1 MHFNLEEQEQLA
13 EFKAWWKRFGKWILA
28 TIVAV
33 SVGYISYATYG
44 WWNKKSSLGASKVYE
59 LVLTGAQKQD
69 IPLIL
74 KATADLQ
81 DQFQSTSY
89 AGMASLVA
97 AQVTNAAG
105 DLANSEKN
113 LRWAVDKAKVDA
125 HQDIARARLV
135 SLLIDQDKFDEARKV
150 AAASVSKPF
159 EPLILER
166 RGDVEFAQQKNADAR
181 KFYQQG
187 WDLLLKNADAS
198 DESKRL
204 LKVKLD
210 AVGGRS

>member
-13 EFKAWWKRFGKWILA
+13 EFKAWWKRYGNWLLA
-28 TIVAV
+28 IFTVVAV
-33 SVGYISYATYG
+33 SYGSYATYG

-59 LVLTGAQKQD
+59 LVLIGAQKQD
-69 IPLIL
+69 IPAIL
-74 KATADLQ
+74 KATSDLQ
-81 DQFQSTSY
+81 DQYKSTSY

-113 LRWAVDKAKVDA
+113 LRWALDKAKVTA

-159 EPLILER
+159 EPLLLER
-166 RGDVEFAQQKNADAR
+166 RGDVEFAQQKNTEAR
-181 KFYQQG
+181 KLYQEA

-204 LKVKLD
+204 LKIKLD

>member
-13 EFKAWWKRFGKWILA
+13 DFKAWWKRYGNWLLAIIL
-28 TIVAV
+28 VLAV
-33 SVGYISYATYG
+33 SYISYAGYG

-113 LRWAVDKAKVDA
+113 LRWAVDKAKFDS

-166 RGDVEFAQQKNADAR
+166 RGDVELAQQKNTEAR
-181 KFYQQG
+181 KFYQQA
-187 WDLLLKNADAS
+187 WDLLLKNVDAS

>member
-28 TIVAV
+28 PIVAV
-33 SVGYISYATYG
+33 TVGYISYATYG

-113 LRWAVDKAKVDA
+113 LRWAVEKAKVDA

-166 RGDVEFAQQKNADAR
+166 RGDVEFAQQKNAEAR